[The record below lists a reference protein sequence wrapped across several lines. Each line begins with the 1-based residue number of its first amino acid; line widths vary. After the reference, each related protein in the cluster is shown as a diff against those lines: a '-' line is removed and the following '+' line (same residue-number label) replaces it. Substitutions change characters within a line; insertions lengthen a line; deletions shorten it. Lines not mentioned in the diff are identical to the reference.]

1 MHQNLV
7 IKKANSQNRLA
18 TLLICLHAAA
28 VLVLLLAATAT
39 PSWGAS
45 SGSVGMTSRATMTIS
60 VRVPPRINL
69 ARGGVVHLAS
79 AQFDGDT
86 KPCAGSYGC
95 GQNYRVKTSRGRT
108 GHRILIVTPE

>member
-1 MHQNLV
+1 MRQNQD
-7 IKKANSQNRLA
+7 ITKANAQNRLA
-18 TLLICLHAAA
+18 TLLIYLHAAV
-28 VLVLLLAATAT
+28 VLCLLLATAAT

-69 ARGGVVHLAS
+69 ARGGVIHLAS
-79 AQFDGDT
+79 AQLVGNT

-95 GQNYRVKTSRGRT
+95 GRNYRVKTSRGRA
-108 GHRILIVTPE
+108 GQRMLVVTPE